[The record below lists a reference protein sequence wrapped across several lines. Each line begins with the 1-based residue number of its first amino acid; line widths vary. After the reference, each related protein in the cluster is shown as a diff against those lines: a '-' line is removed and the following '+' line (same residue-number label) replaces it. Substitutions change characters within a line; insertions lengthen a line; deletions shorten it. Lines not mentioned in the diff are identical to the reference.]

1 MRDPS
6 SPKNLNH
13 VADPERLIPWPLILA
28 KRVHLA
34 RGDLVALDAVR
45 LGMEARMSL
54 MKALAISM
62 GRSSGLLGMAR
73 R

>member
-1 MRDPS
+1 
-6 SPKNLNH
+6 
-13 VADPERLIPWPLILA
+13 LA